1 MRLERLDMKMRKILA
16 AVVSIFV
23 FVSCASAAKKDG
35 TKVNKSSK
43 TPEWTQNGNIPMYP
57 QTAYITGIGSADD
70 IDSAKDRARGEISK
84 VFSTDIQ
91 ATTMITESERTVS
104 NAKGSTTE
112 SASDAAEDLRA
123 VSKKTLEGIEIAEVW
138 QDKNSFR
145 WYALAVLERAKIRRI
160 YRDKL
165 DEVEEQLS
173 IYEKKIDEANTNM
186 DKALAALK
194 IKPLLKTKSSLE
206 QDLKVIGGSGSFSGL
221 ENVSALQ
228 QKAEAAIAALGVYVE
243 VVPANI
249 RIQTEVS
256 KTLTSLGM
264 RVSKTADSA
273 DISVR
278 CEAELSPFADPTPGS
293 RWKWYTGEASVSLTD
308 VKAGKDIVTFNV
320 SSKKS
325 NVSENQAKASAEKDL
340 GKKIGNGINDAIEN
354 NLAN

>member
-1 MRLERLDMKMRKILA
+1 MKMRKILA

-43 TPEWTQNGNIPMYP
+43 TPEWTQNGNSPMYP

>member
-1 MRLERLDMKMRKILA
+1 MKMRKILA
-16 AVVSIFV
+16 TVVSIFV

-43 TPEWTQNGNIPMYP
+43 TPEWTQNGNSPMYP

-165 DEVEEQLS
+165 SEVEEQLS
-173 IYEKKIDEANTNM
+173 MYEKKMDEATTNM
-186 DKALAALK
+186 DKALAAIK

-221 ENVSALQ
+221 ENVSSLQ
-228 QKAEAAIAALGVYVE
+228 QKAEAAIAALGLYVQ
-243 VVPANI
+243 VVPAHI
-249 RIQTEVS
+249 RLKTEIN
-256 KTLTSLGM
+256 KMLTSLGLK
-264 RVSKTADSA
+264 VSNTEEDA
-273 DISVR
+273 DISVICR
-278 CEAELSPFADPTPGS
+278 VEIRDFDDPTPGS
-293 RWKWYTGEASVSLTD
+293 RWSWYHGEASVSLND
-308 VKAGKDIVTFNV
+308 VKGKKEFISFNA
-320 SSKKS
+320 STKRSAITPK
-325 NVSENQAKASAEKDL
+325 QAMASTEKEL
-340 GKKIGNGINDAIEN
+340 GKKIGKGISDAIEN